1 MKAVSEILGCSKQ
14 AASHYRRRRQT
25 ENHRAQAQ
33 RAFSEALP
41 AIGEIRKENPC
52 MGCRTMYDL
61 LHPKGIGRDVFEE
74 LGFAHG
80 LRIPRKRSV
89 IRTTYSDKSVARINI
104 IAGLEVTGVN
114 QVWQA
119 DITYV
124 FHRGTVWYLSVII
137 DIYSRR
143 IVGHSLARTMHA
155 AHTVQ
160 ALSEALV
167 SRGITHRSY
176 LMINTDPGTQYT
188 AHSFFDLVTE
198 YRMYHSYASNAL
210 ENAYVER
217 VHGTLKNQYFDAID
231 ASTDAEFVAGVAR
244 AIKAY
249 NTQRPHS
256 SLQGKRSP
264 AEFEAWV
271 TTIPKEER
279 PIVRIYDYEAEQEK
293 AAETNEE
300 KTASRVK
307 KCKPQDSD
315 VDAHTVISTQP
326 FDLDEDRNMDAKM
339 TTGLH

>member
-1 MKAVSEILGCSKQ
+1 MKTVSEILGCSKQ
-14 AASHYRRRRQT
+14 AASHYRRRHQT
-25 ENHRAQAQ
+25 ENHRAKAQ
-33 RAFSEALP
+33 RAFTEALP
-41 AIGEIRKENPC
+41 GIAAIRKENPC
-52 MGCRTMYDL
+52 MGCRAMYGL
-61 LHPKGIGRDVFEE
+61 LRPEGLGRDVFEE

-104 IAGLEVTGVN
+104 IAGMEVTGVN

-124 FHRGTVWYLSVII
+124 FRRGTVWYLSVII
-137 DIYSRR
+137 DVYSRR

-155 AHTVQ
+155 AHTVH

-176 LMINTDPGTQYT
+176 LIINTDPGTQYT
-188 AHSFFDLVTE
+188 ANSFFDLITE

-217 VHGTLKNQYFDAID
+217 VHGTLKNQYFDAI
-231 ASTDAEFVAGVAR
+231 AAGTDAEFAAGVAR
-244 AIKAY
+244 AIEVY
-249 NTQRPHS
+249 NTKRPHS
-256 SLQGKRSP
+256 SLQRKRSP
-264 AEFEAWV
+264 AKFEAWV

-279 PIVRIYDYEAEQEK
+279 PIVRIYDYEAERRN
-293 AAETNEE
+293 ASETPEE

-307 KCKPQDSD
+307 KCKQQSSEFETH
-315 VDAHTVISTQP
+315 VVHSTQP
-326 FDLDEDRNMDAKM
+326 FDPDEDRNIDGKM